1 MYRLFYYPSNASLA
15 PHILLREIGAP
26 HELVLV
32 DRTRNAQKQADYLAL
47 NPLGRIPTL
56 VDGDLVLFETA
67 AICLH
72 LADRHPDAGLAPP
85 VGTDARSVFH
95 KWLAYLSTTIQT
107 DYLAYYYPERYTTD
121 PSDAARAAVKAATEK
136 RLNDWFD
143 VIEAEL
149 EARGPWLLG
158 DSYSLLDPYLFLM
171 TRWGRGMARP
181 PKTRAP
187 IGAHAARVLARPAV
201 AEAVAIEKLAQP
213 VY

>member
-32 DRTRNAQKQADYLAL
+32 DRTRNAQKQADYLAM

-121 PSDAARAAVKAATEK
+121 PSDAARGAVKAATEK

>member
-32 DRTRNAQKQADYLAL
+32 DRKQNAQKQADYLAL
-47 NPLGRIPTL
+47 NPLGRIPVL
-56 VDGDLVLFETA
+56 ADGDLVLFETA

-72 LADRHPDAGLAPP
+72 LADRHPEAGLAPAP
-85 VGTDARSVFH
+85 GTAARSVFH
-95 KWLAYLSTTIQT
+95 KWLIYLTGTIQT
-107 DYLAYYYPERYTTD
+107 DYLAFYYPERYTTD
-121 PSDAARAAVKAATEK
+121 PSEAARAAVKAATEK

-149 EARGPWLLG
+149 AGNGPWLLG
-158 DSYSLLDPYLFLM
+158 ETYSLLDPYLFLM
-171 TRWGRGMARP
+171 TRWGRGMSRP
-181 PKTRAP
+181 PKSLPA
-187 IGAHAARVLARPAV
+187 IGRHAAAVFARPAV
-201 AEAVAIEKLAQP
+201 KEAVAVEQLPDP

>member
-32 DRTRNAQKQADYLAL
+32 DRTRNAQKQDDYLAL

-95 KWLAYLSTTIQT
+95 KWLAYLATTIQT

-121 PSDAARAAVKAATEK
+121 TSDAARAAVKAATER
-136 RLNDWFD
+136 RLHDWFD

-149 EARGPWLLG
+149 DARGPWLLG
-158 DSYSLLDPYLFLM
+158 ETYSLLDPYLFLM
-171 TRWGRGMARP
+171 TRWGRSMARP
-181 PKTRAP
+181 PKTRP
-187 IGAHAARVLARPAV
+187 SIGAHAARVLARPAV
-201 AEAVAIEKLAQP
+201 TQAVALEKLAEP